1 MRKLIKIF
9 EIGKSFVERARA
21 IATNPDVIPENDFS
35 YRRISVRITLITTL
49 LLLLLGS
56 APSLPAQETTGTLS
70 GTVTDSSGAAVPDA
84 AVTLLNE
91 ITGVSR
97 QTATSD
103 AGVFFFNNVF
113 VGRYRLTIEKT
124 GFKAYES
131 SGVSVHV
138 NDKIDLS
145 IKLTVGEVSQ
155 KVLVSGETPLLQT
168 ESAEL
173 STLVGSQQINDLPL
187 NGRDFNQLVDLVPGV
202 SPDDG
207 RVNAGVGLFSDTSV
221 SVSGA
226 QSNSNL
232 YLVDGEYNLDSGGNG
247 NLLVT
252 PSVDSIEEFKILR
265 NDYSA
270 EFGSATGGVIN
281 VVTKSGGQQ
290 FHGTAYDFYRNDKL
304 DATDTFLNA
313 SGQNKSRLHQ
323 NDYGFTRSH
332 LHSTW

>member
-1 MRKLIKIF
+1 
-9 EIGKSFVERARA
+9 
-21 IATNPDVIPENDFS
+21 
-35 YRRISVRITLITTL
+35 VRITLITTL

-187 NGRDFNQLVDLVPGV
+187 NGRDFNQLVDLYPE
-202 SPDDG
+202 SP
-207 RVNAGVGLFSDTSV
+207 LT
-221 SVSGA
+221 
-226 QSNSNL
+226 
-232 YLVDGEYNLDSGGNG
+232 
-247 NLLVT
+247 T
-252 PSVDSIEEFKILR
+252 
-265 NDYSA
+265 A
-270 EFGSATGGVIN
+270 E
-281 VVTKSGGQQ
+281 
-290 FHGTAYDFYRNDKL
+290 
-304 DATDTFLNA
+304 
-313 SGQNKSRLHQ
+313 
-323 NDYGFTRSH
+323 
-332 LHSTW
+332 